1 MTAGIRSLAAAL
13 SAAAAAV
20 SEPADAPS
28 AATERAGSKQQQ
40 QQTLQDLLE
49 PADHRRMFVSIASS
63 VMLTYSGAA
72 AQLLH
77 HMPLVL
83 VLSAPHTLQLL
94 SPSTVRG
101 VYQLCSAH
109 GQCLQGPCLRQ
120 HALCMVVLWRLSV
133 LACPAFQATHLA
145 PICHDLSV
153 TSAPGFVCCAAL
165 LLPPPPFL
173 PQALPAAEGLRVVL
187 AAAGRTLVT
196 LVLVLGVPAGLGAL
210 RAVLSGELG
219 RRTLAAAA
227 PTAGHRLHLTGSLP
241 FLCC

>member
-1 MTAGIRSLAAAL
+1 MWATGIDIAYLLSGAAYHTQTDTLDAIRPGVLQETGESMTAGIRSLAAAL
-13 SAAAAAV
+13 SAAAAV

-28 AATERAGSKQQQ
+28 AAAEAAGSKQQQ

-49 PADHRRMFVSIASS
+49 PVDHRRMFVSIASS

-101 VYQLCSAH
+101 VHQLCSAH
-109 GQCLQGPCLRQ
+109 GPCLQWPCRRQ

-133 LACPAFQATHLA
+133 LAYPAFQATPVTHL
-145 PICHDLSV
+145 P
-153 TSAPGFVCCAAL
+153 
-165 LLPPPPFL
+165 
-173 PQALPAAEGLRVVL
+173 
-187 AAAGRTLVT
+187 
-196 LVLVLGVPAGLGAL
+196 
-210 RAVLSGELG
+210 
-219 RRTLAAAA
+219 
-227 PTAGHRLHLTGSLP
+227 
-241 FLCC
+241 